1 MREGQTRM
9 VEFGQD
15 PRAQAGQRWLQALV
29 ETVLV
34 EAALPLASSV
44 LHQPVVSWMTPPGA
58 RPTLSLWLAEEESPR
73 QLPFPRA
80 LIDDCGAGIRS
91 RHTYARVYILRRLR
105 QMGLLSS

>member
-1 MREGQTRM
+1 MAETER
-9 VEFGQD
+9 D
-15 PRAQAGQRWLQALV
+15 SRAQAGQRWLQAMV
-29 ETVLV
+29 ETVLA
-34 EAALPLASSV
+34 EASIPLASSA
-44 LHQPVVSWMTPPGA
+44 LHQPAVSWMTPPGA